1 MKRGKG
7 MVDFKNGG
15 LIKLSK
21 TNPETAKDVLPLLV
35 QGEDI
40 VGVYKAMRDYI
51 VFTSKRVISV
61 NVQGVTGKKKDYT
74 SMPYSKIQVFSIE
87 TAGVLDM
94 DSELELW
101 FSGLGKVKFDF
112 TGASN
117 IVQIGQ
123 LISEAIL

>member
-35 QGEDI
+35 QGEEV

-123 LISEAIL
+123 LIREAIL